1 MCILH
6 VYFTS
11 CNLHS
16 FNKSK
21 NKIHSPSTASMSQYT
36 PEYYAAKTEKYKA
49 LHATSESSFDAKLAK
64 KQAHL
69 QFWRANYQLWSYR
82 GCMTRDVIP
91 DDCDE
96 AACEQR
102 VFATFRK
109 YTCKVQLM
117 NTVVRG

>member
-1 MCILH
+1 
-6 VYFTS
+6 
-11 CNLHS
+11 
-16 FNKSK
+16 
-21 NKIHSPSTASMSQYT
+21 MSQYT

-109 YTCKVQLM
+109 YNCKVQLM
-117 NTVVRG
+117 NTVVRGWACTLPYTGENEIWKLKRVNAWGP